1 LFGSDSDHNAVH
13 NTPDFNRFSL
23 QSTYT
28 VLEEPLPTCDAL
40 NWHVPFDTSAFWD
53 LPALPNQSE
62 LPFFPSSTDHDLF
75 PRPDILPTFSSA
87 ISEEHHSFNS
97 SPAADLASTSTD
109 SRSRSRAPETS
120 LKPDIRKEPSARIE
134 KRQAN
139 TLAARR
145 YRQKRLDQV
154 AELEAEL
161 KEARLE
167 RDAFKNQVLK
177 LQGETELLKDLL
189 RQKS

>member
-1 LFGSDSDHNAVH
+1 
-13 NTPDFNRFSL
+13 
-23 QSTYT
+23 
-28 VLEEPLPTCDAL
+28 
-40 NWHVPFDTSAFWD
+40 VPFDTSASWN
-53 LPALPNQSE
+53 LPALPIQPE
-62 LPFFPSSTDHDLF
+62 PPFFPSSTDLDLF
-75 PRPDILPTFSSA
+75 SYPDILPPFSTT
-87 ISEEHHSFNS
+87 ISEEHNSSKS
-97 SPAADLASTSTD
+97 SPAHGPDSTSTD
-109 SRSRSRAPETS
+109 SRSRSRASNPS
-120 LKPDIRKEPSARIE
+120 LKPDPRKDPSARIE

-161 KEARLE
+161 KETRLE

-177 LQGETELLKDLL
+177 LQGETELLKELL